1 MPTPADTRN
10 SPIATSTGAYGPLPV
25 KASDDEVPDAAG
37 VPDELAAAT
46 DGTVVVVVEHRVVV
60 VVDAGT
66 VVVVVVVVDAG
77 TVVVVVVDVESGSVV
92 SVALA
97 ICIDSS
103 VVVVVL
109 VEVLVDVLVDV
120 LVEVLVDVVVVG
132 LVVDVVVVVVAQ
144 GSVVVVVGAVV
155 LVVDEDVVGLVVDVV
170 VVVSAT
176 AWMAPGDFGV
186 GATAVVA
193 EAPSGNAVAKATA
206 PTATAVSRPAH
217 RRIRFVLS
225 TLPAHQAT
233 GSGMVDPGRCLRG
246 RKATRRG

>member
-1 MPTPADTRN
+1 MPTPAATRN

-25 KASDDEVPDAAG
+25 KASDDEVPDVAG

-46 DGTVVVVVEHRVVV
+46 DGTVVVVVEHRVVVV

-103 VVVVVL
+103 VV
-109 VEVLVDVLVDV
+109 VDV

-233 GSGMVDPGRCLRG
+233 GSGMVDPGPCLRG